1 MLALA
6 SDKDIGPLAG
16 FGYLAGNSRRHAC
29 RLLRKADGR
38 TLHLVDIESGAVLA
52 SAAPEAVNLDSR
64 LGNLPSEIA
73 FPCGWCF
80 ETMDHDA
87 LDAMLQSRR
96 SERLHRWESF
106 RLRLVL
112 LVPLLPALGY
122 AVWRWGLDALVAIAV
137 AVTPAAIPRA
147 IDNSN
152 LQIIDQIIANPS
164 RLEETRI
171 QEARQIFAR
180 LEGAAGESRF
190 GDYRLLFRSIPEIGP
205 NAFAMPG
212 GTIVITDMLIERF
225 PDEDTIAGVLAHEI
239 AHVSE
244 GHVLQQLYR
253 STGTDLLG
261 ALIFGELGPILDGAA
276 SQSKTFLSLAYSR
289 EHESEADRIG
299 VTLAAKAGFDP
310 EGLARL
316 FEELD
321 DQGTAQ
327 DSSWWSTHPGLAER
341 IAQIRDHAGEIRE

>member
-1 MLALA
+1 M
-6 SDKDIGPLAG
+6 
-16 FGYLAGNSRRHAC
+16 
-29 RLLRKADGR
+29 
-38 TLHLVDIESGAVLA
+38 LHLVDLRNGAVLA
-52 SAAPEAVNLDSR
+52 QALPEAINREPR
-64 LGNLPSEIA
+64 LGDLPSEIA

-96 SERLHRWESF
+96 SERLHRWETF
-106 RLRLVL
+106 RPRLVL

-122 AVWRWGLDALVAIAV
+122 SVWRWGLDVLVAIAI

-180 LEGAAGESRF
+180 LKGAAGESRF
-190 GDYRLLFRSIPEIGP
+190 GGYRLLFRSIPAIGP

-212 GTIVITDMLIERF
+212 GTIVVTDALLTRF
-225 PDEDTIAGVLAHEI
+225 PDNDTIAGVLAHEI
-239 AHVSE
+239 AHVAE

-261 ALIFGELGPILDGAA
+261 ALILGELGPILDGAA

-299 VTLAAKAGFDP
+299 ITLAAKAGFDP

-321 DQGTAQ
+321 NQGAAQ
-327 DSSWWSTHPGLAER
+327 ESSWWSTHPALRER
-341 IAQIRDHAGEIRE
+341 IAQIRNFADEIHE